1 MSNEIMS
8 EIKRDHIMNLLAD
21 GKRQDGRGITDVRE
35 IKVETNCIESA
46 DGSARVKLGKTEVI
60 AGVKIIPG
68 TPFGDTP
75 NIGVLTTGAELIPMA
90 HPTFE
95 SGPPGEDAIELAR
108 VVDRGIRESGMVD
121 VEKLCIVPGEEVWMC
136 FVDIYAL
143 DYDGNLFDAANL
155 FVDIYALDYDG
166 NLFDAANLAAVC
178 ALKSAIIPAE
188 QYGKGENTPLPVTCT
203 PISVTEVKVGNTL
216 IVDPDYD
223 EEQISSARLTV
234 TTDDV
239 GNFRAMQKGGRGSI
253 TLDELSL
260 CLDRAVEIGAEIR
273 KIIG

>member
-1 MSNEIMS
+1 MSNEMMS
-8 EIKRDHIMNLLAD
+8 EIKRDHIMNLLAE
-21 GKRQDGRGITDVRE
+21 GKRQDGRGVADVRK
-35 IKVETNCIESA
+35 IQVETNCIESA
-46 DGSARVKLGKTEVI
+46 DGSARVKLGRTEVI

-155 FVDIYALDYDG
+155 
-166 NLFDAANLAAVC
+166 AAVC
-178 ALKSAIIPAE
+178 ALKSAIIPGE
-188 QYGKGENTPLPVTCT
+188 QYGKGENTPLPITCT

-239 GNFRAMQKGGRGSI
+239 GNFRAMQKGGCGSI

>member
-1 MSNEIMS
+1 MTEIMS
-8 EIKRDHIMNLLAD
+8 EIKRDHMMKLISE
-21 GKRQDGRGITDVRE
+21 GKRLDGRKLDQVRDIQVVTDV
-35 IKVETNCIESA
+35 IESA

-68 TPFGDTP
+68 TPFPDTP
-75 NIGVLTTGAELIPMA
+75 NSGVLTTGAELIPLA

-121 VEKLCIVPGEEVWMC
+121 VEGLCIVPGEEVWMC

-155 FVDIYALDYDG
+155 
-166 NLFDAANLAAVC
+166 AAVC
-178 ALKSAIIPAE
+178 ALKSATIPGE
-188 QYGKGENTPLPVTCT
+188 QYGKGENKPLPITCT
-203 PISVTEVKVGNTL
+203 PISITEAKVGNDL
-216 IVDPDYD
+216 IVDPNFD
-223 EEQISSARLTV
+223 EEQIATARLTV
-234 TTDDV
+234 TTDDN

-260 CLDRAVEIGAEIR
+260 CLDRAVEKGAEIR

>member
-1 MSNEIMS
+1 MTEIMS
-8 EIKRDHIMNLLAD
+8 EIKRDHMLKLIAE
-21 GKRQDGRGITDVRE
+21 GKRLDGRGLSDVRDIQILTDV
-35 IKVETNCIESA
+35 IESA
-46 DGSARVKLGKTEVI
+46 DGSARIKLGKTEVI

-68 TPFGDTP
+68 TPFPDTP

-90 HPTFE
+90 HPSFE

-121 VEKLCIVPGEEVWMC
+121 VEALCITPGEEVWMC

-155 FVDIYALDYDG
+155 
-166 NLFDAANLAAVC
+166 AAVC
-178 ALKSAIIPAE
+178 ALKTAVIPGE
-188 QYGKGENTPLPVTCT
+188 QYGKGENKPLPITCI
-203 PISVTEVKVGNTL
+203 PISITEAKVGNDL
-216 IVDPDYD
+216 IVDPNFD
-223 EEQISSARLTV
+223 EEQISTARLTV
-234 TTDDV
+234 TTDDN

-260 CLDRAVEIGAEIR
+260 CLDRAVEKGAEIR

>member
-1 MSNEIMS
+1 MSNEMMS
-8 EIKRDHIMNLLAD
+8 EIKRDHILNLLGK
-21 GKRQDGRGITDVRE
+21 GKRQDGRGPMDFRSIE
-35 IKVETNCIESA
+35 IETGLIESA
-46 DGSARVKLGKTEVI
+46 DGSARVRLGNTTVI
-60 AGVKIIPG
+60 AGIKIIPG

-75 NIGVLTTGAELIPMA
+75 NLGVLTTGMELIPMA

-121 VEKLCIVPGEEVWMC
+121 VEKLCITPGEEVWMC
-136 FVDIYAL
+136 YIDIYAI
-143 DYDGNLFDAANL
+143 DH
-155 FVDIYALDYDG
+155 DG
-166 NLFDAANLAAVC
+166 NLFDAANLAAVS
-178 ALKSAIIPAE
+178 ALRTAIVPGE
-188 QYGKGENTPLPVTCT
+188 QYGKGPDTPLPVTCT
-203 PISVTEVKVGNTL
+203 PISVTEAKVGNTL

-223 EEQISSARLTV
+223 EEQISTARLTV
-234 TTDDV
+234 TTDDN
-239 GNFRAMQKGGRGSI
+239 GNYRAMQKGGCGSI

>member
-1 MSNEIMS
+1 MSVTMS
-8 EIKRDHIMNLLAD
+8 DIKRDHIVNMLSK
-21 GKRQDGRGITDVRE
+21 GTRIDGRGITDVRK
-35 IKVETNCIESA
+35 IQVITDCIESA
-46 DGSARVKLGKTEVI
+46 DGSARVKLGNTEVI

-75 NIGVLTTGAELIPMA
+75 NLGVLTTGAELIPMA

-121 VEKLCIVPGEEVWMC
+121 VEKLCITPGEEVWMC

-155 FVDIYALDYDG
+155 
-166 NLFDAANLAAVC
+166 AAVY
-178 ALKSAIIPAE
+178 ALKSAKIPNI
-188 QYGKGENTPLPVTCT
+188 QYGKGDVDTPLPITCT
-203 PISVTEVKVGNTL
+203 PISITEVKIGNDL
-216 IVDPDYD
+216 IVDPNYD

-234 TTDDV
+234 TTDDN

-253 TLDELSL
+253 TLDDLSL
-260 CLDRAVEIGAEIR
+260 CLDRAVEKGAEIR

>member
-1 MSNEIMS
+1 MSSEIMS
-8 EIKRDHIMNLLAD
+8 EIKRDHIFKLLEN
-21 GKRQDGRGITDVRE
+21 GKREDGRGVADYRKIQVVTD
-35 IKVETNCIESA
+35 CIESA
-46 DGSARVKLGKTEVI
+46 DGSARVKIGKTEVI
-60 AGVKIIPG
+60 AGVKIVPG
-68 TPFGDTP
+68 TPFPDTP

-90 HPTFE
+90 HASFE

-121 VEKLCIVPGEEVWMC
+121 VEALCIVPGSEVWMC

-155 FVDIYALDYDG
+155 AT
-166 NLFDAANLAAVC
+166 VC
-178 ALKSAIIPAE
+178 ALKTAVIPGE
-188 QYGKGENTPLPVTCT
+188 QYGKGENKPLPITCL

-216 IVDPDYD
+216 IVDPNFD
-223 EEQISSARLTV
+223 EEMISSARLTV
-234 TTDDV
+234 TTDDN

-260 CLDRAVEIGAEIR
+260 CLDRAVEKGAEIR

>member
-1 MSNEIMS
+1 MSVMS
-8 EIKRDHIMNLLAD
+8 EIKRDYIEGLIANGKRAD
-21 GKRQDGRGITDVRE
+21 GRSLTDVRE
-35 IKVETNCIESA
+35 IKVVTDVIESA
-46 DGSARVKLGKTEVI
+46 DGSARVKLGNTEVI

-68 TPFGDTP
+68 TPFPDTP

-121 VEKLCIVPGEEVWMC
+121 VEALCITPGEEVWMC
-136 FVDIYAL
+136 
-143 DYDGNLFDAANL
+143 

-178 ALKSAIIPAE
+178 ALKSATIPGE
-188 QYGKGENTPLPVTCT
+188 QYGKGENKPLPITCT
-203 PISVTEVKVGNTL
+203 PISITEVKVGNDL
-216 IVDPDYD
+216 IVDPNFD

-234 TTDDV
+234 TTDDI
-239 GNFRAMQKGGRGSI
+239 GNFRAMQKGGCGSI

-260 CLDRAVEIGAEIR
+260 CLDRAVEKGAEIR

>member
-1 MSNEIMS
+1 MSNEMMS

-21 GKRQDGRGITDVRE
+21 GKRQDGRGITDVRK
-35 IKVETNCIESA
+35 IQVETNCIESA
-46 DGSARVKLGKTEVI
+46 DGSARVKLGRTEVI

-155 FVDIYALDYDG
+155 
-166 NLFDAANLAAVC
+166 AAVC
-178 ALKSAIIPAE
+178 ALKSGTIPGE
-188 QYGKGENTPLPVTCT
+188 QYGKGENTPLPITCT

-239 GNFRAMQKGGRGSI
+239 GNFRAMQKGGCGSI

>member
-1 MSNEIMS
+1 MTEIMS
-8 EIKRDHIMNLLAD
+8 EIKRDHMMKLIAE
-21 GKRQDGRGITDVRE
+21 GKRLDGRSVTDVRE
-35 IKVETNCIESA
+35 IQILTDVIESA
-46 DGSARVKLGKTEVI
+46 DGSARIKMGKTEVI

-68 TPFGDTP
+68 TPFPDTP

-121 VEKLCIVPGEEVWMC
+121 VEALCIVPGEEVWMC

-155 FVDIYALDYDG
+155 
-166 NLFDAANLAAVC
+166 AAVC
-178 ALKSAIIPAE
+178 ALKNATIPGE
-188 QYGKGENTPLPVTCT
+188 QYGKGENKPLPITCT
-203 PISVTEVKVGNTL
+203 PISITEVKIGNTL
-216 IVDPDYD
+216 IVDPNFD
-223 EEQISSARLTV
+223 EELISTARLTV

-260 CLDRAVEIGAEIR
+260 CLDRAVEKGAEIR